1 MENYIALAHQM
12 LQRKTSS
19 QSLEVRE
26 TALRRG
32 PLLFRKWGLINFH
45 GWAGANQ
52 VLISIDVIN
61 PGNGWPEF
69 VLWFH
74 KRLQGTKVGNI
85 LGYSETFLL
94 GKEEIAVMSP
104 QPNRNKCPKV

>member
-1 MENYIALAHQM
+1 MGNYIVLAHQM

-19 QSLEVRE
+19 HSLELE
-26 TALRRG
+26 TGLRRG

-74 KRLQGTKVGNI
+74 KRLQGTKDGNV

-94 GKEEIAVMSP
+94 RKEETAVMSHSLTP
-104 QPNRNKCPKV
+104 ISAQK